1 MRSNNSV
8 MARVGL
14 IATLLVATFFGGC
27 GGGSTGTTTA
37 GGGGTV
43 TTVPAAPTN
52 VAAWCGNMKVSVLWT
67 AVTGA
72 TSYDVYRSTA
82 TGVAGTLLGSSTTTS
97 YVDTTGTLG
106 ATYYYTVKAVNS
118 IGASAASLEVNDAFY
133 KLVGGAMQGA
143 SLTLGGNVI
152 TYAGSSGLI
161 GLVDGVGTA
170 AKFNLPF
177 GLTTDGSN
185 VYVADYSNN
194 VIRKIDPVT
203 QAVSVFAGSS
213 TGLRGSADGVG
224 TAATFFGPYGIT
236 SDGTNLYVTDNNNC
250 TIRKID
256 IATATVSTFAGTVP
270 ASGLCVSPSVD
281 GTGTAASFNY
291 PKGITTD
298 GTSLYVIENSVVR
311 RINIATRAVTSFA
324 GSTAVVAGH
333 VDAIGTAARFNNLE
347 GITTDGTSLFVTDR
361 YYQDIRKI
369 DIATASVS
377 SLAGNYT
384 NPTTST
390 STNGTGVNATFNLPM
405 GITTDG
411 TNLYVTESS
420 GGVTGG
426 GYVVRKIANGT
437 TAAAGA
443 GVVTTLAGN
452 PGVPG
457 ITDGLG
463 AAALFRSLWG
473 ITIYCGNLI
482 IVDSGNS
489 SIRVLY

>member
-8 MARVGL
+8 MARAGL
-14 IATLLVATFFGGC
+14 IAALLVAAFLGGC
-27 GGGSTGTTTA
+27 GGGSTGTTST
-37 GGGGTV
+37 GGGGV
-43 TTVPAAPTN
+43 TVPAVPVN
-52 VAAWCGNMKVSVLWT
+52 VTAWCGNMKISVLWT

-72 TSYDVYRSTA
+72 TSYDVYRST
-82 TGVAGTLLGSSTTTS
+82 TSGVAGTLLGSSTTSS
-97 YVDTTGTLG
+97 YVDTTGVLG
-106 ATYYYTVKAVNS
+106 TTYYYTVKAVNS
-118 IGASAASLEVNDAFY
+118 AGASVASLEVNDAFY
-133 KLVGGAMQGA
+133 KLTGGALQGA

-152 TYAGSSGLI
+152 TYAGSSGLT

-170 AKFNLPF
+170 AKFSLPF

-194 VIRKIDPVT
+194 VIRRIDPVT
-203 QAVSVFAGSS
+203 KAVSVFAGSL

-224 TAATFFGPYGIT
+224 TAASFFGPQDIT
-236 SDGTNLYVTDNNNC
+236 SDGTSLYVTDNSNC
-250 TIRKID
+250 AIRKID
-256 IATATVSTFAGTVP
+256 IATATVSTFAGT
-270 ASGLCVSPSVD
+270 GTCVSPSVD
-281 GTGTAASFNY
+281 GTGTAASFDF

-298 GTSLYVIENSVVR
+298 GTNLYVIENTVVR
-311 RINIATRAVTSFA
+311 RINIATQMVTKFA
-324 GSTAVVAGH
+324 GSTAVVVGH
-333 VDAIGTAARFNNLE
+333 VDAAGTSARFNNLE

-384 NPTTST
+384 NVTTST
-390 STNGTGVNATFNLPM
+390 STDGTGIGATFNLPM

-420 GGVTGG
+420 SGVTGG
-426 GYVVRKIANGT
+426 GYVIRKIANGT
-437 TAAAGA
+437 TAATSAA
-443 GVVTTLAGN
+443 VVTTLAGS
-452 PGVPG
+452 PGVG
-457 ITDGLG
+457 GTTDGLG
-463 AAALFRSLWG
+463 SAALFRSLWG

>member
-1 MRSNNSV
+1 MNNCM
-8 MARVGL
+8 MARLGL
-14 IATLLVATFFGGC
+14 IATLLVAALLGGC
-27 GGGSTGTTTA
+27 GGGSTGTTSA
-37 GGGGTV
+37 GGGGTA

-52 VAAWCGNMKVSVLWT
+52 VSAWCGNMKVSILWT

-133 KLVGGAMQGA
+133 NLKGGALQGA
-143 SLTLGGNVI
+143 SLALGGNVV
-152 TYAGSSGLI
+152 TYAGSSTGWSGL
-161 GLVDGVGTA
+161 LDGVGTA
-170 AKFNLPF
+170 AKFNLPN
-177 GLTTDGSN
+177 GITTDGN
-185 VYVADYSNN
+185 FVYVADYLNN
-194 VIRKIDPVT
+194 NIRKIDPVT
-203 QAVSVFAGSS
+203 KMVSIFAGSL
-213 TGLRGSADGVG
+213 TGTSGFANGIG
-224 TAATFFGPYGIT
+224 TAALFLRPYDIT
-236 SDGTNLYVTDNNNC
+236 SDGTSLFVTEFNNC

-256 IATATVSTFAGTVP
+256 IATANVTTLAGQATICYPYTSGTGTGAILVKPKGITFDGTNLYVTDGLRVLKVTPAGVVSTFAGT
-270 ASGLCVSPSVD
+270 G
-281 GTGTAASFNY
+281 
-291 PKGITTD
+291 
-298 GTSLYVIENSVVR
+298 
-311 RINIATRAVTSFA
+311 AV
-324 GSTAVVAGH
+324 GH
-333 VDAIGTAARFNNLE
+333 VDNVGTLASFNNLE
-347 GITTDGTSLFVTDR
+347 GITTDGTSLFVTDQ

-377 SLAGNYT
+377 SLAGNYIT
-384 NPTTST
+384 PNTTADV
-390 STNGTGVNATFNLPM
+390 NGTGVGAQFNLPM

-426 GYVVRKIANGT
+426 GYTVRKIANGT

-457 ITDGLG
+457 VTDGLG